1 MTSAPPGGRGGAQVM
16 ALLSRMAATLPDERL
31 QLVFRINQVC
41 RPPLSFP
48 PWTTPIMDTAI
59 INRILRS

>member
-1 MTSAPPGGRGGAQVM
+1 M